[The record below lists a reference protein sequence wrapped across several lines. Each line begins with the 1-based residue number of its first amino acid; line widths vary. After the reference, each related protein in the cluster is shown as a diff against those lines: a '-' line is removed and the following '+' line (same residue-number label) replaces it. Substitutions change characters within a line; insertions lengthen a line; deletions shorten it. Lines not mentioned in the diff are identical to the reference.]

1 MILSQVTLLWLVKL
15 WTNWACLALKV
26 VLNVCLGQVMLLF
39 LKQTLWSH
47 SCQILSVLWLF
58 KSDYLFAG
66 RMLHVIHVIRW
77 EESLINGDESTSVTF
92 TKLHR
97 SFLGCNVS
105 NRLLLS
111 SPSWSLTNY
120 SIIARRVVLVLWETW
135 ADVKVRHLVFLL
147 ASQLGLSPAS
157 LTKTFPFV
165 KASLR
170 VVHSRM
176 LSKNEVSCPELIDWL
191 SSLLLSVELTSLWDA
206 VSQLAL
212 NADVCHLLQVFSVRF
227 RSLQPLLQI
236 YF

>member
-1 MILSQVTLLWLVKL
+1 MILSQVTLLRLVKL
-15 WTNWACLALKV
+15 GTNWSCFALKV

-66 RMLHVIHVIRW
+66 RMLHVIHIIRRK
-77 EESLINGDESTSVTF
+77 ESLINGDESTSVTF

-111 SPSWSLTNY
+111 SPSWGLTNY
-120 SIIARRVVLVLWETW
+120 SIIARRVVLVLRETW
-135 ADVKVRHLVFLL
+135 ADVKVRHLIFLL

-157 LTKTFPFV
+157 LTKTFPFI
-165 KASLR
+165 KASLG
-170 VVHSRM
+170 VVHGRM
-176 LSKNEVSCPELIDWL
+176 LSKNEVSRPELIDWL

-212 NADVCHLLQVFSVRF
+212 NADVCHFLQCSSV

>member
-1 MILSQVTLLWLVKL
+1 
-15 WTNWACLALKV
+15 
-26 VLNVCLGQVMLLF
+26 
-39 LKQTLWSH
+39 
-47 SCQILSVLWLF
+47 
-58 KSDYLFAG
+58 
-66 RMLHVIHVIRW
+66 MLHVIHVIRW

-165 KASLR
+165 KASLG
-170 VVHSRM
+170 VVHGRM
-176 LSKNEVSCPELIDWL
+176 LSKNEVSRPELIDWL
-191 SSLLLSVELTSLWDA
+191 SSLLFSVELTSLGDA

-212 NADVCHLLQVFSVRF
+212 NADVCHLLQFFSDRF
-227 RSLQPLLQI
+227 QCLQPLLQI